1 MAFGNWVL
9 RGFFKPNSLFK
20 FGARAFFD
28 SESKDATIEM
38 GGKYRASHTLA
49 LYWKVRFILA
59 KARLNSLC
67 KMVLGSSG

>member
-1 MAFGNWVL
+1 MAIGNWVL
-9 RGFFKPNSLFK
+9 RGFFEPNRLFK

-28 SESKDATIEM
+28 SESKDATVEM
-38 GGKYRASHTLA
+38 GGKYRASQFLA

-67 KMVLGSSG
+67 KMALDSSD